1 MFLFVLV
8 SYDDSYFGWLKVVEA
23 NEEKLQFFLMTFKM
37 RTSIDNVFLRR
48 IFFFKISLTYSYSS
62 SLVFFF
68 VIWPESWASLVRHIG
83 DSNCNTVL
91 LQHSLA
97 SINHVLIGMFGYHGP
112 GITGKGFTHFKI
124 KQLKKRRNLNIF
136 LQILWLKGS
145 LLNSLLPWWRM
156 KMDSLCHP

>member
-1 MFLFVLV
+1 MLV

-23 NEEKLQFFLMTFKM
+23 NEKLHFFLMTFKM
-37 RTSIDNVFLRR
+37 RTLIDNVLFLFFRR
-48 IFFFKISLTYSYSS
+48 IFFFKNSLTYSYSS
-62 SLVFFF
+62 SLVFFV
-68 VIWPESWASLVRHIG
+68 VIWPESWASLVCHIG

-97 SINHVLIGMFGYHGP
+97 SINHVLIGMLGYHGP

-124 KQLKKRRNLNIF
+124 KQLKNGRNLNIF

>member
-1 MFLFVLV
+1 MMTPILA
-8 SYDDSYFGWLKVVEA
+8 DSKWLKQMKSCNFFSRPSRWGPQLIMIFWGEFFSS
-23 NEEKLQFFLMTFKM
+23 KLVLLIVILQVQCFFL
-37 RTSIDNVFLRR
+37 
-48 IFFFKISLTYSYSS
+48 
-62 SLVFFF
+62 

-112 GITGKGFTHFKI
+112 GITGKGFAHFKI
-124 KQLKKRRNLNIF
+124 KQLKNGRNLNIF

-145 LLNSLLPWWRM
+145 LLNSSLPWWRM